1 MKYKID
7 ADILNMTTKC
17 KEDFS
22 CLSGEDKCLCEVEEM
37 IKTNGRIFF
46 IKPKNNIQNCNY
58 NISNIKDCN
67 YNKISWNSFRC
78 FCPTRIELFNRYKI

>member
-37 IKTNGRIFF
+37 IKTNGRFLF
-46 IKPKNNIQNCNY
+46 IKPKSNIQNCNY
-58 NISNIKDCN
+58 KIKPG
-67 YNKISWNSFRC
+67 NSFSC
-78 FCPTRIELFNRYKI
+78 FCPTRIELYDRYKI